1 MIKRIMMRILF
12 IGVPISVVVWLVFWL
27 VLQVYITPFDT
38 YYFDGYM
45 ERKINNTTI
54 STSIRSEERI
64 FTINAKNNLLLY
76 VDDDENNKNI
86 ELVEISIVADNGK
99 RIYYKNINKKLDNLK
114 GIGEEFIIKKDE
126 ERPFVK
132 KPGKNYLIF
141 EGLNLKPS
149 KHKYIDIILTLKYE
163 NKIFSYTQRIVR
175 TVKKDLFRT
184 EMGPTS

>member
-12 IGVPISVVVWLVFWL
+12 IGVPILVVVWLMFL
-27 VLQVYITPFDT
+27 IGIQVYITPFDT
-38 YYFDGYM
+38 YYVDGNM

-54 STSIRSEERI
+54 STSIRSWERI

-99 RIYYKNINKKLDNLK
+99 RIYYKSVNKKLDNLK

-126 ERPFVK
+126 DHLK
-132 KPGKNYLIF
+132 SGKNYLIF
-141 EGLNLKPS
+141 KELNLKPS
-149 KHKYIDIILTLKYE
+149 KYKYTDIILTLKYE

-175 TVKKDLFRT
+175 TVNKDHLRI
-184 EMGPTS
+184 GPTP

>member
-54 STSIRSEERI
+54 STSIWSEERI

-99 RIYYKNINKKLDNLK
+99 RIYYKSVNKKLDNLK

-126 ERPFVK
+126 DHLK
-132 KPGKNYLIF
+132 SGKNYLIF
-141 EGLNLKPS
+141 KELNLKQS
-149 KHKYIDIILTLKYE
+149 KYKYTDIILTLKYE

-175 TVKKDLFRT
+175 TVNKDHLRI
-184 EMGPTS
+184 GPTP

>member
-1 MIKRIMMRILF
+1 MIKRIMVRILL
-12 IGVPISVVVWLVFWL
+12 IGVPILVVVWLVFWL

-54 STSIRSEERI
+54 STSIWSEERI

-99 RIYYKNINKKLDNLK
+99 RIYYKSVNKKLDNLK

-126 ERPFVK
+126 DHLK
-132 KPGKNYLIF
+132 SGKNYLIF
-141 EGLNLKPS
+141 KELNLKPS
-149 KHKYIDIILTLKYE
+149 KYKYTDIILTLKYE

-175 TVKKDLFRT
+175 TVNKDLFRT

>member
-54 STSIRSEERI
+54 STSIWSEERI

-99 RIYYKNINKKLDNLK
+99 RIYYKSVNKKLDNLK

-126 ERPFVK
+126 DHLK
-132 KPGKNYLIF
+132 SGKNYLIF
-141 EGLNLKPS
+141 KELNLKQS
-149 KHKYIDIILTLKYE
+149 KYKYTDIILTLKYE

>member
-54 STSIRSEERI
+54 STSIRSWERI

-99 RIYYKNINKKLDNLK
+99 RIYYKSVNKKLDNLK

-126 ERPFVK
+126 DHLK
-132 KPGKNYLIF
+132 SGKNYLIF
-141 EGLNLKPS
+141 KELNLKPS
-149 KHKYIDIILTLKYE
+149 KYKYTDIILTLKYE

>member
-54 STSIRSEERI
+54 STSIWSEERI

-99 RIYYKNINKKLDNLK
+99 RIL
-114 GIGEEFIIKKDE
+114 ECQ
-126 ERPFVK
+126 
-132 KPGKNYLIF
+132 
-141 EGLNLKPS
+141 
-149 KHKYIDIILTLKYE
+149 H
-163 NKIFSYTQRIVR
+163 FSRQF
-175 TVKKDLFRT
+175 L
-184 EMGPTS
+184 

>member
-54 STSIRSEERI
+54 STSIWSEERI

-126 ERPFVK
+126 DHLK
-132 KPGKNYLIF
+132 SGKNYLIF
-141 EGLNLKPS
+141 KELNLKPS
-149 KHKYIDIILTLKYE
+149 KYKYTDIILTLKYE

>member
-54 STSIRSEERI
+54 STSIWSEERI

-99 RIYYKNINKKLDNLK
+99 RIYYKSVNKKLDNLK

-126 ERPFVK
+126 DHLK
-132 KPGKNYLIF
+132 SGKNYLIF
-141 EGLNLKPS
+141 KELNFKPS

>member
-54 STSIRSEERI
+54 STSIWSEERI

-99 RIYYKNINKKLDNLK
+99 RIYYKSVNKKLDNLK
-114 GIGEEFIIKKDE
+114 GIGEEFIIRKDE
-126 ERPFVK
+126 DHLK
-132 KPGKNYLIF
+132 SGKNYLIF
-141 EGLNLKPS
+141 KELNLKPS
-149 KHKYIDIILTLKYE
+149 KYKYTDIILTLKYE

>member
-54 STSIRSEERI
+54 STSIWSEERI

-99 RIYYKNINKKLDNLK
+99 RIYFLSVNKKLDNLK

-126 ERPFVK
+126 DHLK
-132 KPGKNYLIF
+132 SGKNYLIF
-141 EGLNLKPS
+141 KELNLKPS
-149 KHKYIDIILTLKYE
+149 KYKYTDIILTLKYE

>member
-1 MIKRIMMRILF
+1 M
-12 IGVPISVVVWLVFWL
+12 
-27 VLQVYITPFDT
+27 T
-38 YYFDGYM
+38 
-45 ERKINNTTI
+45 
-54 STSIRSEERI
+54 
-64 FTINAKNNLLLY
+64 KNQ
-76 VDDDENNKNI
+76 
-86 ELVEISIVADNGK
+86 
-99 RIYYKNINKKLDNLK
+99 NINKKLDNLK

>member
-12 IGVPISVVVWLVFWL
+12 IGVPILVVVWLMFL
-27 VLQVYITPFDT
+27 IGIQVYITPFYT

-54 STSIRSEERI
+54 STSIRSWERI

-99 RIYYKNINKKLDNLK
+99 RIYYKSVNKKLDNLK

-126 ERPFVK
+126 DHLK
-132 KPGKNYLIF
+132 SGKNYLIF
-141 EGLNLKPS
+141 KELNLKPS
-149 KHKYIDIILTLKYE
+149 KYKYTDIILTLKYE

-175 TVKKDLFRT
+175 TVNKDHLRI
-184 EMGPTS
+184 GPTP